1 MKGGLACAWRSGGGI
16 CCDLEGGVGWRGEGG
31 TLMVR
36 GSWSPHINPSKSLLS
51 AKPLK
56 PMPLRHLL
64 TFPLDE
70 LLASCCFTIW
80 QSFVCLVLAGRL

>member
-1 MKGGLACAWRSGGGI
+1 M
-16 CCDLEGGVGWRGEGG
+16 GWRGEGG

-36 GSWSPHINPSKSLLS
+36 GSWSPHVNPSKSLLS